1 MASEI
6 RANKSTNRAGLGTVT
21 YADTGIIVSGIVTCT
36 ELSGLTA
43 LNISGVGTANTLDIN
58 GDIDVDGHTNLDN
71 VNIVGV
77 TTISNDL
84 HIESALPRIYLTDTN
99 HNSDWY
105 IQNSDG
111 TIIFYDTTLTNTRF
125 EIYPGNSPTTR
136 PFISAPSTTDCR
148 FDGFVRI
155 GAVGTSPN
163 HSLTVGGNSI
173 FSGISTFANDVK
185 LSNTEGKI
193 EATGST
199 GLTLNAS
206 GGSAYAR
213 IRTAGSERVRIT
225 SSGRVIIGHTAASGD
240 LHGSQGTTNR
250 SPFFQLHGNNNSSA
264 GAALISWHGGGGAYY
279 SPVLYLARSG
289 SATKGTNGIIPS
301 GQTFGSIVFNG
312 DDGTDFVKGA
322 MITAELDGTPG
333 TDDMPGRLEFHT
345 TPDGSQS
352 PVERLRITSDGKFG
366 FNDPSPERTIDVKG
380 SNCMIQLE
388 GTGGNGKQYSLCSS
402 DDTTGVAVDGG
413 PSGTFAI
420 YDDTAG
426 AARLRISSSGTV
438 TSHGIL
444 VVAGEPSSGVGKFNV
459 KPSTGDEYFKVRD
472 AGDFSGSL
480 NGVAVDIRNSAN
492 DTSKD
497 LLVRSQ
503 SLVLWQNAEEKLRI
517 DSNGN
522 VKLSTDQLQT
532 LAVKN
537 YGYSSSY
544 KSIMVGNPN
553 SNSGTVA
560 LCVDVSGISGSSF
573 HAQNQVI
580 TGYRGFLTP
589 NAAGNNFIGVFAR
602 DASANK
608 IYFGPSV
615 SGGITNGP
623 LTATSGNKIGINKT
637 DPSNQLHIAG
647 TTGTSAGGLLRLD
660 ATTGDNFIIFGN
672 THDSTEWVIGND
684 SAARAD
690 FRLYYNNGSGYT
702 TQIVAI
708 EGTHNNGKV
717 TIDGGTNTLV
727 NIRADSGGAAG
738 LRCGGQAGSGTDQCT
753 GYVEVHQDES
763 HGGGMFY
770 NGDGSPSFAT
780 GEAADYF
787 SIHRLSSGTRHSVMR
802 WFHSSNDTHV
812 QGNMVVD
819 NGTSTLIR
827 VRGDSTGTAGISC
840 GGGDGQTQCT
850 GYLECTQDEIH
861 GGGIFYNGDGSP
873 AFATDETADRVTFYR
888 MHNGTR
894 YEVFST
900 PYSDSSI
907 RFRGDLRPAVN
918 NSIDLGS
925 SSLRWRDVYCNQGAF
940 NNSDEVLKQ
949 DIESLSEIEMRVARK
964 LSGLFKTYKWKDS
977 VKNKGDKARIHTG
990 MIAQQIVTAI
1000 ESEGLDYENYGF
1012 IGYDEW
1018 YQNAKGET
1026 ITLEDANDNKLDG
1039 YEKIGRYSVRYTEL
1053 LSFIAAYNEQRF
1065 TDLESRVAAL
1075 EG

>member
-71 VNIVGV
+71 VNIAGV

-136 PFISAPSTTDCR
+136 PFISTPSTTDCR

-185 LSNTEGKI
+185 LSDTEGKI
-193 EATGST
+193 EATGAT

-225 SSGRVIIGHTAASGD
+225 SNGRVVIGHTAASGD

-250 SPFFQLHGNNNSSA
+250 SPFFQLHGANNSSA

-366 FNDPSPERTIDVKG
+366 FNDNSPERTIDVKG

-388 GTGGNGKQYSLCSS
+388 GTGGNGRQYSLCSS
-402 DDTTGVAVDGG
+402 DDTTGTAVDGG

-426 AARLRISSSGTV
+426 AARLRIDSAGTV

-472 AGDFSGSL
+472 AGDFDGSL
-480 NGVAVDIRNSAN
+480 NGVAVDIRNAAN

-503 SLVLWQNAEEKLRI
+503 SLVLWQNASEKLRI
-517 DSNGN
+517 
-522 VKLSTDQLQT
+522 T
-532 LAVKN
+532 
-537 YGYSSSY
+537 
-544 KSIMVGNPN
+544 
-553 SNSGTVA
+553 
-560 LCVDVSGISGSSF
+560 
-573 HAQNQVI
+573 
-580 TGYRGFLTP
+580 
-589 NAAGNNFIGVFAR
+589 
-602 DASANK
+602 
-608 IYFGPSV
+608 
-615 SGGITNGP
+615 SGGQVNIGGDYTQTSYNLSVTNTGGNLFRIKTANQGDYDLRFMVQNSESNIWHYGTDDFVFGNRYDRKLHFITNGSKR
-623 LTATSGNKIGINKT
+623 LTINGDLVGINKT

-787 SIHRLSSGTRHSVMR
+787 SLFRLSSGTRHSVMR
-802 WFHSSNDTHV
+802 WVHNSNDCNV
-812 QGNMVVD
+812 QGNMFVD

-918 NSIDLGS
+918 NNIDLGS
-925 SSLRWRDVYCNQGAF
+925 SSVRWRDVYCNQGAF

-949 DIESLSEIEMRVARK
+949 DIESLSEIEMRVAKK

-1000 ESEGLDYENYGF
+1000 ESEGLDYANYGF